1 MTPERW
7 QQIDELFHSV
17 LEHESGE
24 RAAFLAQACT
34 GDEALRREVESL
46 IGSHEDSDS
55 FIETPASDL
64 AAELLAKGQSGL
76 KLGEK
81 IGPYV
86 IQSVL
91 GIGGMGEV
99 YLAIDTRLSRRV
111 ALKLLPPQFTLHPGR
126 VRRFEQEARAASA
139 LNHPNI
145 VTIHE
150 IGHVNSTQF
159 MVTEFVE
166 GHTLR
171 QLMNEKPFTLN
182 EALNVA
188 IQVAG
193 ALAAAHNAGIVH
205 RDIKPENIM
214 LRADGYVKI
223 LDFGL
228 AKLTETQRSDA
239 DLETDTL
246 LQSNPG
252 LVMGTVQ
259 YMSPEQARG
268 KNVDRRTDLWSLG
281 VVLYELLA
289 RHVPFSGETPSHV
302 MVSLMEDELPA
313 LTSFTN
319 VPAELDRVVV
329 KALRKNKKERY
340 QTAREFAHDLQELK
354 RELQLEGRL
363 KHFVETDERLR
374 ERATR
379 SNEQI
384 VSSDAPASTGTAG
397 IGVAHPTTG
406 DTNKPAFIETVKRRG
421 HRLMV
426 ERQPVEAKDER
437 SQKTIETAA
446 DHELVSAT
454 PLVTNRRSKYLYLLV
469 GLILVV
475 VLLVFTVSPNSWF
488 TRSKSLQADAP
499 VLSASFSSEKLST
512 NGKVVHAI
520 ISPDGKKVVYTS
532 GIKGKESVW
541 LRQLESA
548 NNTEIF
554 PPSDYVYGRFAF
566 SPDGYS
572 IYFARRTRNVES
584 QGDIYRVSIFG
595 GAPTKIVNQAQS
607 PSISSG
613 GGNISFV
620 RYSLEDGSYALWIA
634 DTDGSNERK
643 LVSRPRPFRIGHNQ
657 ISPDG
662 KTVAFA
668 AGQSKNAANEFG
680 LLEVN
685 IESGAER
692 ELTTQ
697 KFFNI
702 HTLAWLPNQS
712 GLLIA
717 ASRIPNRNF
726 RLWQVSAAT
735 GDASPLTKD
744 SESYSVLSL
753 DKAGGVIVATQT
765 KGDFNLLLFN
775 RENPSSK
782 RILADATQGG
792 FAPDGKIIFS
802 SLMSGNKEI
811 WSINED
817 GSEQRQLTND
827 AADDS
832 TPVSSP
838 DNRFIFFV
846 SNRTGEAQVW
856 RMNADGSN
864 QTQITF
870 KGGGSPI
877 FVSPDGRWVYYHH
890 GLQGTLWRAS
900 TKGGEEQLV
909 LDKEKHRFAFSPD
922 GSRVAFS
929 ERHDGETSIVIV
941 SLADGRIIKT
951 FTYADKYA
959 GRGEGLELEWLPD
972 GKSLVY
978 ILADNEFDN
987 HALWLQPLD
996 AKTPQKIA
1004 DLGEE
1009 VIHSLAI
1016 SPDGKSFA
1024 VVQGRWK
1031 ADAVLI
1037 KGLR

>member
-1 MTPERW
+1 LGDSLVCRGSFRFRSDRLRPVEWLTQPKRNAKVNIGHNFIQPERW
-7 QQIDELFHSV
+7 RQIDQLFHLALDKQSDERELF
-17 LEHESGE
+17 
-24 RAAFLAQACT
+24 LAEFCA
-34 GDEALRREVESL
+34 GDEVLQKEVQEL
-46 IGSHEDSDS
+46 ILSHEQAEE
-55 FIETPASDL
+55 FIESPASDL
-64 AAELLAKGQSGL
+64 AAEVLGKGQAGL
-76 KLGEK
+76 KLGDK
-81 IGPYV
+81 IGPYE

-99 YLAIDTRLSRRV
+99 YLASDTRLGRQV
-111 ALKLLPPQFTLHPGR
+111 ALKILPPRFTLDPER
-126 VRRFEQEARAASA
+126 VRRFEKEARAASA

-150 IGHVNSTQF
+150 IGHFNNARF
-159 MVTEFVE
+159 IVTEFVE

-182 EALNVA
+182 EALNVT
-188 IQVAG
+188 IQVAV
-193 ALAAAHNAGIVH
+193 ALTSAHTAGIVH

-228 AKLTETQRSDA
+228 AKLTERQTSDS
-239 DLETDTL
+239 DPETPTL

-252 LVMGTVQ
+252 LLMGTVQ
-259 YMSPEQARG
+259 YMSPEQARRR
-268 KNVDRRTDLWSLG
+268 NVDLRTDVWSLG
-281 VVLYELLA
+281 IVLYELLTG
-289 RHVPFSGETPSHV
+289 RVPFSGETPSHV
-302 MVSLMEDELPA
+302 MVSLMDDELLP
-313 LTSFTN
+313 LTTYAQ
-319 VPAELDRVVV
+319 VPIELDRVVA

-340 QTAREFAHDLQELK
+340 QTARELAHDLKELK
-354 RELQLEGRL
+354 RELQLQGRL
-363 KHFVETDERLR
+363 KQSVQTDEHL
-374 ERATR
+374 
-379 SNEQI
+379 
-384 VSSDAPASTGTAG
+384 VS
-397 IGVAHPTTG
+397 GVQHA
-406 DTNKPAFIETVKRRG
+406 
-421 HRLMV
+421 
-426 ERQPVEAKDER
+426 EAKDRKSE
-437 SQKTIETAA
+437 TTNETAA
-446 DHELVSAT
+446 NDELVPAA
-454 PLVTNRRSKYLYLLV
+454 PLARNRPTNYSYLLT

-475 VLLVFTVSPNSWF
+475 VLIISTVFLRSWF
-488 TRSKSLQADAP
+488 TRSKSLGADAP
-499 VLSASFSSEKLST
+499 VLSAPFSSEKLST
-512 NGKVVHAI
+512 NGQVVNAV
-520 ISPDGKKVVYTS
+520 ISPDGKNVVYTN

-541 LRQLESA
+541 LRQLEST
-548 NNTEIF
+548 NNKEII
-554 PPSDYVYGRFAF
+554 PLSDGVYGRLAF
-566 SPDGYS
+566 SPDGNS
-572 IYFARRTRNVES
+572 FYFTRRPRKGGGFN
-584 QGDIYRVSIFG
+584 IYRVSIFG
-595 GAPTKIVNQAQS
+595 GIPTKIVNVAQGWI
-607 PSISSG
+607 SISPDG
-613 GGNISFV
+613 GKVSFV
-620 RYSLEDGSYALWIA
+620 RCYYLEDEYCSLWIA

-643 LVSRPRPFRIGHNQ
+643 LISRPRPIRIGDNQ

-668 AGQSKNAANEFG
+668 AGQSRNAANEFG

-685 IESGAER
+685 IENGAER

-702 HTLAWLPNQS
+702 HSLAWLPNQS

-735 GDASPLTKD
+735 GDASPMTQD
-744 SESYSVLSL
+744 SESYGQLSL
-753 DKAGGVIVATQT
+753 DKAASVIVATQT

-775 RENPSSK
+775 RENPSNK
-782 RILADATQGG
+782 RILADATQGR

-811 WSINED
+811 WSINGD

-864 QTQITF
+864 QTQITV

-890 GLQGTLWRAS
+890 ALQGTLWRVS

-909 LDKEKHRFAFSPD
+909 LDKEKRRFAFSPD

-929 ERHDGETSIVIV
+929 EKRVGATSLVIV

-951 FTYADKYA
+951 FTYADKFA
-959 GRGEGLELEWLPD
+959 HQGEGLELGWLPD

-987 HALWLQPLD
+987 YTLWLQPLD
-996 AKTPQKIA
+996 AETPQRIT
-1004 DLGEE
+1004 DLGEDE
-1009 VIHSLAI
+1009 ISSLAV

-1037 KGLR
+1037 RGLR